1 MPSKQIYDK
10 LRSLTLFQ
18 GLDISDINEVIGY
31 TKFSFAKV
39 ETGDNIIHE
48 GDHCNQLTIILNG
61 KISITSHAANRSY
74 NITETISAPI
84 ALQPEH
90 LFGLFQQYTKTVV
103 AAAPCQIMML
113 HKSEVVR
120 LMQEYDIIR
129 MNITNHIATKAQ
141 KADLPLWRQ
150 APESLRERIIA
161 FVARRCLRPAGSK
174 TIHIRMADLAREVCD
189 SRRDV
194 SQELNLMQDQ
204 GLISLS
210 RETIHIH
217 ALEKLFT

>member
-84 ALQPEH
+84 
-90 LFGLFQQYTKTVV
+90 YTKTVV

-194 SQELNLMQDQ
+194 SHELNLMQDQ

-210 RETIHIH
+210 RETIYIH

>member
-1 MPSKQIYDK
+1 
-10 LRSLTLFQ
+10 
-18 GLDISDINEVIGY
+18 
-31 TKFSFAKV
+31 
-39 ETGDNIIHE
+39 
-48 GDHCNQLTIILNG
+48 
-61 KISITSHAANRSY
+61 
-74 NITETISAPI
+74 
-84 ALQPEH
+84 
-90 LFGLFQQYTKTVV
+90 
-103 AAAPCQIMML
+103 MML

-161 FVARRCLRPAGSK
+161 FVARRCMRPAGSK

-194 SQELNLMQDQ
+194 SHELNLMQDQ